1 MYVIF
6 LVLSDAGILE
16 LNPLSVFVLVHAGFV
31 NSIFA
36 LALLDTGIDN
46 CTQWSV
52 S

>member
-16 LNPLSVFVLVHAGFV
+16 LNLSSVFVLVHAGFV

-36 LALLDTGIDN
+36 LALTDTAIDN
-46 CTQWSV
+46 CTQWTV

>member
-1 MYVIF
+1 MYVIL
-6 LVLSDAGILE
+6 LVLSDTDILE

-36 LALLDTGIDN
+36 LALLDTAIDN

>member
-6 LVLSDAGILE
+6 LVLNDEDILE
-16 LNPLSVFVLVHAGFV
+16 LNPLSVFVLIHTGFV

-36 LALLDTGIDN
+36 LALTDTAIDN